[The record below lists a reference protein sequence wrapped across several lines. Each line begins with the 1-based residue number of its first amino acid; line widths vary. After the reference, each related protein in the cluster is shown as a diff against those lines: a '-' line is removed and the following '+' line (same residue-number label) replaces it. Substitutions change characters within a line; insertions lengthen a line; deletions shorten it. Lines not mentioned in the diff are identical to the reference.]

1 MVFTKKKIL
10 IASSKPLNLQTIGNI
25 LTSHGYE
32 TISTDKG
39 REVFEILKKKLP
51 DVVLL
56 DVILSDMN
64 GFDVCMLIKKHERY
78 KIIPVLML
86 TTLTDNNERIKVL
99 QAEADGF
106 IFKPFN
112 ENEIIATIKKFIKI
126 KEFNELLYGSMNNI
140 LVIADHS
147 KKVIDR
153 FEPLRFDFS
162 LNLDMLVGNIARD
175 LSDNI
180 DKPANIIVGFKE
192 LGKWKAFHYE
202 YVFLQLKRYEIKFD
216 IEKVFKLPEK
226 ERTLIITYNKRD
238 TLNEEIKRFIDEMET
253 FKIVVSNFTGYIDSD
268 FYLFALNYGRDVT
281 EYDAEVIRILITQC
295 LFFKTIAKQIQRLD
309 EVVTYSVYTLARAS
323 EANDEDPKK
332 HMLRIGEYS
341 ALISKNLGMDE
352 KFIRKIKIQ
361 SALHDVGK
369 IYISSDILRK
379 NMKLTDEEW
388 EKVKQHTTYGWQI
401 IGGHPYFSMARNIA
415 MYHHERWDGTGY
427 PKGLKGE
434 QIPLEARIVSL
445 ADIYDTLRMDRPYRK
460 GFNHDTVFKI
470 ITEGDGRTMPSHFD
484 PKILKIFKENHS
496 KFDHI
501 YESMKD

>member
-1 MVFTKKKIL
+1 MLFTKKRIL
-10 IASSKPLNLQTIGNI
+10 IASCKPLNLQTLGNI
-25 LTSHGYE
+25 LTSQGYE
-32 TISTDKG
+32 IISIDKG
-39 REVFEILKKKLP
+39 REVFEILKKKPP
-51 DVVLL
+51 DLVLL

-112 ENEIIATIKKFIKI
+112 EKEIIATIKKFIKI
-126 KEFNELLYGSMNNI
+126 KEFNDLLYSSMNNI
-140 LVIADHS
+140 LILSDHS

-192 LGKWKAFHYE
+192 FGKWKAFYYE

-216 IEKVFKLPEK
+216 IEKVFKLPE
-226 ERTLIITYNKRD
+226 ERAITITYNKRD
-238 TLNEEIKRFIDEMET
+238 TLNEEIKRFIDEMER

-341 ALISKNLGMDE
+341 ALIAKNLGMDE
-352 KFIRKIKIQ
+352 KFVRKIKIQ

-379 NMKLTDEEW
+379 NTKLTDEEW
-388 EKVKQHTTYGWQI
+388 EKVKQHTVYGWQI

-415 MYHHERWDGTGY
+415 MYHHEKWDGTGY

-460 GFNHDTVFKI
+460 GFNHTTAFKI

-484 PKILKIFKENHS
+484 PNILKIFKENHS
-496 KFDHI
+496 KFDCI